1 MRHLVY
7 MLLITIAVGTSSCGK
22 IFTHATYQRAQQR
35 GAYDAVIV
43 PGFPYHADAKNINTI
58 YKIRIYWAYHLYK
71 TGMARNIIFSGG
83 AVHTPYVEARIMAE
97 YAKELGVP
105 EEHIIIEDRAEHS
118 TENLFY
124 GYELAKERGL
134 RRVAVATDPFQS
146 EMIRYLTMKDN
157 LPVEFIPAVVG
168 IITKEYWNTYE
179 LSIDPSTAM
188 VDDFVP
194 LKQRLSKEERRRGT
208 AGDRYRERPPRAAF
222 TSVVNAMPN
231 GVD

>member
-1 MRHLVY
+1 MRNLILL
-7 MLLITIAVGTSSCGK
+7 LLICFAIGTSSCGK

-43 PGFPYHADAKNINTI
+43 PGFPYHAEAKDLNAI

-105 EEHIIIEDRAEHS
+105 EEHIIIEERAEHS

-146 EMIRYLTMKDN
+146 EMIRYLTMKDD

-168 IITKEYWNTYE
+168 IITKEYWKTYD
-179 LSIDPSTAM
+179 LCIDPSVAM

-208 AGDRYRERPPRAAF
+208 TGDRYRERPPQAAF
-222 TSVVNAMPN
+222 TSLGTTLPI
-231 GVD
+231 GLD

>member
-1 MRHLVY
+1 MRSLAY
-7 MLLITIAVGTSSCGK
+7 ILLTATALGNSSCGK

-43 PGFPYHADAKNINTI
+43 PGFPYHADSKNLNTI
-58 YKIRIYWAYHLYK
+58 YKIRVFWAYHLYS

-97 YAKELGVP
+97 YAKQLGVP
-105 EEHIIIEDRAEHS
+105 EQHIFIENKAEHS

-124 GYELAKERGL
+124 GYELAKERGM

-146 EMIRYLTMKDN
+146 EMIRYLTMKDD

-168 IITKEYWNTYE
+168 IVIRKYWNTYD
-179 LSIDPSTAM
+179 LNIDPSVAM
-188 VDDFVP
+188 VEDFVP
-194 LKQRLSKEERRRGT
+194 LKERESREERMRGT
-208 AGDRYRERPPRAAF
+208 SGNRYRDRPPQGAISSLNSILPVEF
-222 TSVVNAMPN
+222 
-231 GVD
+231 D